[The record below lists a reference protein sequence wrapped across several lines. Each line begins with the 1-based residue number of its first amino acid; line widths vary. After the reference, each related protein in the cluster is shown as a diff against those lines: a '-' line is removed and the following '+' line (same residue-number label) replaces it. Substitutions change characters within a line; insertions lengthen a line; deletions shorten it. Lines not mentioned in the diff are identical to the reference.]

1 MAAGRSIVITAHLRH
16 GVQTHNVHGPWRK
29 IIAHYLVPIV
39 WKERRGRVEGIYY
52 SKVNIMTFK
61 ELFSQFSFAEIRP
74 AFLDLWQANEPKQVG
89 HLDLGKWERI
99 YLNVQALEAKSPQYY
114 IRLVWRWETCSPM
127 IDMNCSVYDKAD
139 NHLNCP
145 VACYPSWSEIAGME
159 VVVEK
164 DIVITPQE
172 LVAGLLWEIT
182 YFGGTEEIAQKNM
195 DRTFHGGTK

>member
-1 MAAGRSIVITAHLRH
+1 
-16 GVQTHNVHGPWRK
+16 
-29 IIAHYLVPIV
+29 
-39 WKERRGRVEGIYY
+39 
-52 SKVNIMTFK
+52 MTFK
-61 ELFSQFSFAEIRP
+61 ELFSQFGFAEIRS
-74 AFLDLWQANEPKQVG
+74 AFLNLWKTNEPKLVEQ
-89 HLDLGKWERI
+89 LDLDKWERI
-99 YLNVQALEAKSPQYY
+99 YQKVQALEVKPSPYY
-114 IRLVWRWETCSPM
+114 IRLGWRWETCSPM

-145 VACYPSWSEIAGME
+145 MACYPSWSEIAGME

-195 DRTFHGGTK
+195 NRTFHGGIK

>member
-1 MAAGRSIVITAHLRH
+1 
-16 GVQTHNVHGPWRK
+16 
-29 IIAHYLVPIV
+29 
-39 WKERRGRVEGIYY
+39 
-52 SKVNIMTFK
+52 MTFK
-61 ELFSQFSFAEIRP
+61 ELFSQFSFSEIRP
-74 AFLDLWQANEPKQVG
+74 AFLNLWQTNEPKQVG

-114 IRLVWRWETCSPM
+114 IRLVWRWETCSLM

-139 NHLNCP
+139 NHLDCP

-182 YFGGTEEIAQKNM
+182 YFGGTEEMAEENRKRIFQYQGAVM
-195 DRTFHGGTK
+195 DNTSKKL

>member
-1 MAAGRSIVITAHLRH
+1 MVITAHLRH

-114 IRLVWRWETCSPM
+114 IRLVWRWETYSPM

-182 YFGGTEEIAQKNM
+182 YFGGTEDMAEKN
-195 DRTFHGGTK
+195 RKRIFQY

>member
-1 MAAGRSIVITAHLRH
+1 MVITAHLRH

-182 YFGGTEEIAQKNM
+182 YFGGTEDMAGKN
-195 DRTFHGGTK
+195 RKRIFQY